1 MCDTYFWL
9 SKNSNK
15 SNLDQFYQK
24 TLTKYIMQWN
34 TTLQHA
40 KIQSQIQLPDDSLG
54 NLDSI

>member
-40 KIQSQIQLPDDSLG
+40 KIR
-54 NLDSI
+54 